1 MLGPHT
7 SLASVLLVA
16 ALITPGLEPAS
27 GGSMGIVFSEDL
39 TEVRN
44 ETSGPAPSD
53 QLATPADRNW
63 HAFWDKHIGQWHG
76 RWTRYT
82 PAGSV
87 MESFRSTRDFQ
98 ADPSFTYIQQVNRY
112 RYDDGRAVDER
123 WSYNRA
129 DHSKADGFLHP
140 ASLVM
145 RGLAFRDGAAAWLVP
160 SLDPGAAVPV
170 ELFLMDGH
178 LRHSVGVVYGKD
190 RQLIR
195 TASIREDQRGY
206 PGDHWSEQTAQVS
219 PWQLTGP
226 WVGVTETMGPD
237 LSSSTQRTSQI
248 TWPSPPNRE
257 VYFPDQI
264 VLSCPERLPLHQP
277 FSVAVRWLSAD
288 GRLQII
294 RADYDSGARLI
305 QLQHQVLRQA
315 PRQGASSG

>member
-1 MLGPHT
+1 
-7 SLASVLLVA
+7 
-16 ALITPGLEPAS
+16 
-27 GGSMGIVFSEDL
+27 MGIVFSEDL

-98 ADPSFTYIQQVNRY
+98 ADPSLTYIQQVNRY

-145 RGLAFRDGAAAWLVP
+145 RGLAFRD
-160 SLDPGAAVPV
+160 
-170 ELFLMDGH
+170 
-178 LRHSVGVVYGKD
+178 

-206 PGDHWSEQTAQVS
+206 PGDHWSEQTAQVT
-219 PWQLTGP
+219 PWHLTGP

-294 RADYDSGARLI
+294 RADYDSGASLI